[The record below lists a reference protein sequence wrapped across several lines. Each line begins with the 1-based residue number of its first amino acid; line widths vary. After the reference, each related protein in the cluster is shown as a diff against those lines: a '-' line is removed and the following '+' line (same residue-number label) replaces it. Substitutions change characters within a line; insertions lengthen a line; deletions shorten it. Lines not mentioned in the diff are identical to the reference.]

1 MSPLTVL
8 GFRERILE
16 EARARIVAKAGKET
30 FQESPEHYLALLP
43 HYYDRLVRL
52 LVREGTGRVVLLGL
66 PGLAISLVVKPGW
79 SRRSFTWVLPRVL
92 ILDLFSFGRD
102 YNPSIPKQLEYPS
115 HGAIDFLREQ
125 PGFFRI
131 LTLNGGF
138 PPNTNVL
145 YGLSEA
151 RGYSPLEIE
160 GYHRF
165 LAAAGDYPQPIRH
178 FRTLYFSN
186 FESRLIDLLNVKYLI
201 SDRVLQHPKLTLLWQ
216 GGAHVYENRSVLPR
230 AFLVY
235 RTRVLS
241 DGGDMMRALRDSN
254 FDPRRIVLLD
264 GEGPALSGP
273 IDPAP
278 TVRIADYQ
286 PERVVLEVSSRY
298 DGILVMAD
306 SWFPGWKA
314 AVDGRP
320 TKILRGNLLLRA
332 VAIPR
337 GNHQVM
343 FRYDPASFR
352 LGVFM
357 SIFAFLIAV
366 SLGVAGP
373 LLRRRHGE
381 RLS

>member
-1 MSPLTVL
+1 M
-8 GFRERILE
+8 
-16 EARARIVAKAGKET
+16 
-30 FQESPEHYLALLP
+30 
-43 HYYDRLVRL
+43 
-52 LVREGTGRVVLLGL
+52 
-66 PGLAISLVVKPGW
+66 
-79 SRRSFTWVLPRVL
+79 
-92 ILDLFSFGRD
+92 
-102 YNPSIPKQLEYPS
+102 
-115 HGAIDFLREQ
+115 
-125 PGFFRI
+125 
-131 LTLNGGF
+131 
-138 PPNTNVL
+138 L
-145 YGLSEA
+145 YGLSEV

-160 GYHRF
+160 AYHRF

-273 IDPAP
+273 IDPTP